1 MVETKKFIELSDTVS
16 LMVSTDYVDRFIA
29 EYAQTKLRY
38 EKLRAMI
45 VKYEA
50 GTLDFLPN
58 CDIELLQSQL
68 DAMDNYLYC
77 LEVRAQVEDI
87 DLNAFK

>member
-1 MVETKKFIELSDTVS
+1 MVKAKINNLTDTFDLMISD
-16 LMVSTDYVDRFIA
+16 DYVDRFIA
-29 EYAQTKLRY
+29 EYLQTKIRY
-38 EKLRAMI
+38 EKLRAMV

-50 GTLDFLPN
+50 GNLDFIPN
-58 CDIELLQSQL
+58 CDIELLLNQL
-68 DAMDNYLYC
+68 DAMDTYLYF

>member
-1 MVETKKFIELSDTVS
+1 
-16 LMVSTDYVDRFIA
+16 
-29 EYAQTKLRY
+29 
-38 EKLRAMI
+38 MI

-50 GTLDFLPN
+50 GTLNFIPN

-68 DAMDNYLYC
+68 DAMDTYLYC

>member
-1 MVETKKFIELSDTVS
+1 MEEIKKFTELKDTITLMCSD
-16 LMVSTDYVDRFIA
+16 DYVDRFIA
-29 EYAQTKLRY
+29 EYIQVKIRY

-50 GTLDFLPN
+50 GTLNFIPN

-68 DAMDNYLYC
+68 DAMDTYLYC